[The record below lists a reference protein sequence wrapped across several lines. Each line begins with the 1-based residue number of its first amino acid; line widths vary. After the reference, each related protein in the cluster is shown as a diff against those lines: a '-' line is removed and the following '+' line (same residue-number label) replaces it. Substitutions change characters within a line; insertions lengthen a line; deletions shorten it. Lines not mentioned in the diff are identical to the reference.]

1 MKEPPQRP
9 DETAHFR
16 LRRCILELLYD
27 MFKEVPLAQIE
38 LSHIEESC
46 ETDARE
52 LNWNMVYLEKCG
64 YIEINKA
71 ADCVTHVGFAATIT
85 AAGVDLI
92 ENRSDFQ
99 NRFPIDE
106 TC

>member
-1 MKEPPQRP
+1 MKETQHKP
-9 DETAHFR
+9 DESVPFK

-27 MFKEVPLAQIE
+27 MFKDVPLAQVE

-46 ETDARE
+46 ETDAQE

-71 ADCVTHVGFAATIT
+71 ADCVTHVGFTAAIT
-85 AAGVDLI
+85 AAGVDLV
-92 ENRSDFQ
+92 ENRSDFE
-99 NRFPIDE
+99 NRFPTEDR
-106 TC
+106 C